1 MKALCTTENLKR
13 GILIAEKIIGKNLT
27 LPILSNILLEAE
39 KGGLK
44 VSATNLEI
52 GLVTKIR
59 AKIEKEGK
67 IAVPGRIIGG
77 ILSQLEDGSQITL
90 EEKNSTLKMIYNGNS
105 AAIKG
110 MDAKDFPIIPKPE
123 SKFLFEIGA
132 SELQKK
138 AGNVLATAATS
149 DTRQELTG
157 AHFEFGETKITL
169 AATDSFRLSEAVIK
183 LDKAKITEDYKK
195 YLAKNSAVIVPAR
208 TLSEVIRAVSA
219 EDENVKVY
227 LAENQI
233 FFETA
238 DVLFV
243 SRLIDGKYPEYK
255 QVVPKEFSL
264 NLIAKKE
271 DLLKAARLAGVFS
284 DSKSREVRL
293 KIDGGKGKIMVF
305 AESVES
311 GEGSWSVDFQSD
323 TKSDLEVA
331 FNNRFLLD
339 GLNSISTEEIYIGAN
354 DAFGPVMLRE
364 VAAGKPQLD
373 YFHII
378 MPIRS

>member
-1 MKALCTTENLKR
+1 MKAICTTENLKK

-44 VSATNLEI
+44 ISATNLEI
-52 GLVTKIR
+52 GLIAKVR

-67 IAVPGRIIGG
+67 IAVPGKIIGG
-77 ILSQLEDGSQITL
+77 ILSQLGDGSQITL

-123 SKFLFEIGA
+123 SKFLFEINA
-132 SELQKK
+132 EELQKK
-138 AGNVLATAATS
+138 VGNVVATAATS

-157 AHFEFGETKITL
+157 VQIEFEDTKITL

-183 LDKAKITEDYKK
+183 LEKTKVTEDYKK
-195 YLAKNSAVIVPAR
+195 YIAKNQSVIVPAR
-208 TLSEVIRAVSA
+208 TLSEVIRAISA
-219 EDENVKVY
+219 EDESVKIY

-238 DVLFV
+238 DILFV

-264 NLIAKKE
+264 NIVAKKD

-293 KIDGGKGKIMVF
+293 KIEGEKGKIAVF

-311 GEGSWSVDFQSD
+311 GEGSWSVDCQVD
-323 TKSDLEVA
+323 AKSNLEVA

-339 GLNSISTEEIYIGAN
+339 GLNSIATEDIYIGAN
-354 DAFGPVMLRE
+354 DSFGPVMLRE
-364 VAAGKPQLD
+364 VVKSEPQAG

>member
-1 MKALCTTENLKR
+1 MKALCTTENLKK
-13 GILIAEKIIGKNLT
+13 GILVAEKIIGKNLT

-44 VSATNLEI
+44 ISATNLEI
-52 GLVTKIR
+52 GLIAKVR
-59 AKIEKEGK
+59 AKIESEGK

-77 ILSQLEDGSQITL
+77 ILSQLDDGNQITL
-90 EEKNSTLKMIYNGNS
+90 EEKNSILKMIYNGNS

-110 MDAKDFPIIPKPE
+110 MDARDFPIIPKPE
-123 SKFLFEIGA
+123 SRFLFEVVA
-132 SELQKK
+132 AELQKK
-138 AGNVLATAATS
+138 AGNIIASAAVS

-157 AHFEFGETKITL
+157 VYVEFGETKITL
-169 AATDSFRLSEAVIK
+169 AATDSFRLSEAAIK
-183 LDKAKITEDYKK
+183 LDKAKVTEDYKK
-195 YLAKNSAVIVPAR
+195 YLAKNRAVIVPAR
-208 TLSEVIRAVSA
+208 TLAEVIRAVSA
-219 EDENVKVY
+219 EDEGVKVY

-264 NLIAKKE
+264 NIIAKKD

-293 KIDGGKGKIMVF
+293 RIEGGKGKIAVF

-311 GEGSWSVDFQSD
+311 GEGSWKIDCQID
-323 TKSDLEVA
+323 AKSDLEIA

-339 GLNSISTEEIYIGAN
+339 GLNAISTEDISIGAN
-354 DAFGPVMLRE
+354 DSFGPVMLRE
-364 VAAGKPQLD
+364 VADGKPQLD

>member
-1 MKALCTTENLKR
+1 
-13 GILIAEKIIGKNLT
+13 
-27 LPILSNILLEAE
+27 
-39 KGGLK
+39 
-44 VSATNLEI
+44 
-52 GLVTKIR
+52 
-59 AKIEKEGK
+59 
-67 IAVPGRIIGG
+67 
-77 ILSQLEDGSQITL
+77 
-90 EEKNSTLKMIYNGNS
+90 
-105 AAIKG
+105 
-110 MDAKDFPIIPKPE
+110 
-123 SKFLFEIGA
+123 
-132 SELQKK
+132 
-138 AGNVLATAATS
+138 
-149 DTRQELTG
+149 
-157 AHFEFGETKITL
+157 
-169 AATDSFRLSEAVIK
+169 
-183 LDKAKITEDYKK
+183 
-195 YLAKNSAVIVPAR
+195 
-208 TLSEVIRAVSA
+208 
-219 EDENVKVY
+219 VKVY

-264 NLIAKKE
+264 NMIAKKE

-284 DSKSREVRL
+284 DSKSREIRL

-323 TKSDLEVA
+323 AKSVLEVA

-339 GLNSISTEEIYIGAN
+339 GLNSISTEDIYIGAN